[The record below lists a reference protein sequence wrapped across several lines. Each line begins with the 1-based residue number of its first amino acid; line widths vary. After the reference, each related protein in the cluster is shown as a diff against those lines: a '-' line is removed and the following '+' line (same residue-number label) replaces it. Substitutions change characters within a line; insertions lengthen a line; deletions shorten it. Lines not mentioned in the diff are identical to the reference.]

1 MALPVICQAALFD
14 LRVNEMSRLIR
25 YQGAIIQDDQI
36 LLIMHREHSTG
47 RAYWVIPGGGR
58 ELGETEE
65 ACVQREMLEETSLDI
80 VVERLLLDEPGVS
93 DGVYKRLKTY
103 LCKVVKGVAKPGY
116 EPEVEAAQNYA
127 IVEVRWFDLRDSSSW
142 EARMRDDPFTFPLV
156 QHIRAAL
163 GYKMESSDRSGTT
176 DSLERTA

>member
-1 MALPVICQAALFD
+1 
-14 LRVNEMSRLIR
+14 MSRLIR
-25 YQGAIIQDDQI
+25 YQGAIVQDDQI

-80 VVERLLLDEPGVS
+80 VVERLLLDEPGVPN
-93 DGVYKRLKTY
+93 GVYKRFKTY
-103 LCKVVKGVAKPGY
+103 LCKVVKGEPQPGY

-127 IVEVRWFDLRDSSSW
+127 IVEVRWFDLRDPNSW
-142 EARMRDDPFTFPLV
+142 ESKMRDDPFTFPTV
-156 QHIRAAL
+156 QRIRAVL
-163 GYKMESSDRSGTT
+163 GYEIESSDRSGTI
-176 DSLERTA
+176 DSWERAA